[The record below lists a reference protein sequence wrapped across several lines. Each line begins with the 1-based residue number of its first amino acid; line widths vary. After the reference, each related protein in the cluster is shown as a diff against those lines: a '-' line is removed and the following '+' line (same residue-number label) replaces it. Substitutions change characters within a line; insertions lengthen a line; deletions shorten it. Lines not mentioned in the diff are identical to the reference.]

1 MDRPSRCRE
10 RERDRGKAI
19 FLAYTRGEG
28 KFDEF
33 IAGCSRNIIYD
44 HSYEMNCNCRY
55 YLQGT
60 R

>member
-1 MDRPSRCRE
+1 MDRLSSCRE

-19 FLAYTRGEG
+19 FLAYARGEG

-33 IAGCSRNIIYD
+33 IAGCSRVGTLYTII
-44 HSYEMNCNCRY
+44 H
-55 YLQGT
+55 T